1 MLAHGLDADAARE
14 RLDAHGG
21 AIAQPQLV
29 LTNPLPLARVRRPM
43 TDLAHQSEWP
53 SSKHAL
59 VRDAI
64 LSMLDELDVGDALP
78 SERRLAA
85 SLGVSRPTLRA
96 VIDELVREG
105 LLLRRHGSGT
115 YVAEPKIALPL
126 TMTSFSRGHGA
137 PRHAAEQPRR
147 LVRRR
152 RRAGAKLGQR
162 LNLSPVEEVWVIT
175 RLRLADD
182 ETMAI
187 EWLHAPRKLL
197 PDLRREEL
205 ASHSFYD
212 LLRQRRGI
220 VIAKGVQTIEP
231 TVTSQEEAEL
241 LGVPVHAPA
250 FLFERTTESEDGEV
264 VEFVR
269 SVYRG
274 DRYRL
279 VTELR
284 PPLR

>member
-1 MLAHGLDADAARE
+1 
-14 RLDAHGG
+14 
-21 AIAQPQLV
+21 
-29 LTNPLPLARVRRPM
+29 M
-43 TDLAHQSEWP
+43 TDLAHSEWP

-85 SLGVSRPTLRA
+85 GLGVSRPTLRA

-126 TMTSFSRGHGA
+126 AMTSFSEDMARRGMR
-137 PRHAAEQPRR
+137 PSSRVVSFDVES
-147 LVRRR
+147 
-152 RRAGAKLGQR
+152 AGAKLGQR

-187 EWLHAPRKLL
+187 EWLHAPRRLL
-197 PDLRREEL
+197 PDLTREEI
-205 ASHSFYD
+205 ASRSFYE
-212 LLRQRRGI
+212 LLRERRGI

-231 TVTSQEEAEL
+231 TVTSHEEAEL

-250 FLFERTTESEDGEV
+250 FLFERTTESEAGEV

-279 VTELR
+279 ITELR

>member
-1 MLAHGLDADAARE
+1 MSGLAH
-14 RLDAHGG
+14 
-21 AIAQPQLV
+21 
-29 LTNPLPLARVRRPM
+29 TNGRG
-43 TDLAHQSEWP
+43 
-53 SSKHAL
+53 SKQAL
-59 VRDAI
+59 VRDEI
-64 LSMLDELDVGDALP
+64 LGMLDELTVGDALP
-78 SERRLAA
+78 SERRLATD
-85 SLGVSRPTLRA
+85 LGVSRPTLRA

-126 TMTSFSRGHGA
+126 TMTSFSEDMARRGMR
-137 PRHAAEQPRR
+137 PSSQVVSFERQS
-147 LVRRR
+147 
-152 RRAGAKLGQR
+152 AGAKLGQR
-162 LNLSPVEEVWVIT
+162 LQISPVDDVWVIT

-187 EWLHAPRKLL
+187 EWLHAPHALL

-205 ASHSFYD
+205 ATHSFYE
-212 LLRQRRGI
+212 LLRVRRGI
-220 VIAKGVQTIEP
+220 VIASGTQTIEP
-231 TVTSQEEAEL
+231 TVTSPEEAEL
-241 LGVPVHAPA
+241 LSVPVHSPA
-250 FLFERTTESEDGEV
+250 FLFERTTQSERGEV

-284 PPLR
+284 PALR